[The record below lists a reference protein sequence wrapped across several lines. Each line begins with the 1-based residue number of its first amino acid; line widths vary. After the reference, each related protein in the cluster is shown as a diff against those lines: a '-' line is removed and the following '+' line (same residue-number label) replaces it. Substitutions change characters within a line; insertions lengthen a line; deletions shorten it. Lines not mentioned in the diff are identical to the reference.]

1 MQTIIYTGKKPTIE
15 LSETFRNTIEDLI
28 NEDNKVVYIDAGSGA
43 IFIRNEAIYP

>member
-28 NEDNKVVYIDAGSGA
+28 NEDNKVVYIDADLMGSMKTKE
-43 IFIRNEAIYP
+43 I